1 MSESASYQ
9 IIPNPAYGA
18 GLYRRRVRVQHI
30 DENYVLGEIED
41 DQHGFRVHLKHADGQ
56 ITDVKA
62 EALRIPMNT
71 CAGATLELSH
81 VRGALSD
88 RARIINDYANP
99 RANCTHMFDLL
110 GFCVSHT
117 QRQTKQRQYDVT
129 VYDEQADG
137 SQLVQ
142 GYIDGELSLEWQLEK
157 NIIQNE
163 GIYHGVN
170 TQKGFARWGEEHMGA
185 DEFELGLVIQRSLI
199 VAVTRRILVPELDGM
214 PLLTDPMGKGVC
226 YSYSEP
232 AINVAYRRGDNDRNF
247 EHTPELLLKFV

>member
-1 MSESASYQ
+1 MSEPSSYK
-9 IIPNPAYGA
+9 IIPNPAYGT

-30 DENYVLGEIED
+30 DANYVLSEIED
-41 DQHGFRVHLKHADGQ
+41 DQHGFRVHLHHADGQ
-56 ITDVKA
+56 IADIQA

-71 CAGATLELSH
+71 CAGAVLELKQI
-81 VRGALSD
+81 RGALSN
-88 RARIINDYANP
+88 RARVINDYANP

-110 GFCVSHT
+110 GFAVSHS
-117 QRQTKQRQYDVT
+117 QRQAKQRQYDVT
-129 VYDEQADG
+129 VYDEDKDG
-137 SQLVQ
+137 LQRVV
-142 GYIDGELSLEWQLEK
+142 GEIDGELVFDWTLKQ
-157 NIIQNE
+157 NVIQND
-163 GIYHGVN
+163 GKYHGIS
-170 TQKGFARWGEEHMGA
+170 TQKGFARWGEENMQP

-199 VAVTRRILVPELDGM
+199 VAVTRRILVPDLDGM